1 MEAIQFNKETLVAVY
16 GNCNAVGRKA
26 IKEQLGERLSEIL
39 PVTDRVKTFNDA
51 VEELGEEHEAVK
63 AYRAVEWYLR
73 NQMSDIKAYL
83 QLRIITAALNEGWE
97 PQFVKGE
104 YRWYGWYDLI
114 SKEDYEALSDEEKG
128 RCVGRSSYYAYAN
141 GGLVYSSANSA
152 SSYSATRI
160 SALGS
165 PSKAKSWLS
174 MQPNNSSK
182 FTPISVSSPKLR
194 TQRSRS
200 NRSISSVEAR
210 SCRRASTKFQRY
222 ERKFK
227 IRPAP

>member
-73 NQMSDIKAYL
+73 DQMSDIKAYL

-114 SKEDYEALSDEEKG
+114 SKEDYEALSDEEKR
-128 RCVGRSSYYAYAN
+128 RCVGRSGYNAYAY
-141 GGLVYSSANSA
+141 GGLVFSNAYSA
-152 SSYSATRI
+152 SS
-160 SALGS
+160 
-165 PSKAKSWLS
+165 
-174 MQPNNSSK
+174 NSY
-182 FTPISVSSPKLR
+182 TDVSSRLAFKSEKLAEYAAKQFIEIYADFCFIPK
-194 TQRSRS
+194 
-200 NRSISSVEAR
+200 
-210 SCRRASTKFQRY
+210 
-222 ERKFK
+222 
-227 IRPAP
+227 APDAKESK

>member
-83 QLRIITAALNEGWE
+83 HLRIITAALNEGWE
-97 PQFVKGE
+97 PQFVEGE
-104 YRWYGWYDLI
+104 RRWYGWYDLI
-114 SKEDYEALSDEEKG
+114 SKEDYEALSDEEKS
-128 RCVGRSSYYAYAN
+128 RCVGRSSSGAYAH
-141 GGLVYSSANSA
+141 GGLVYSVADYA
-152 SSYSATRI
+152 SS
-160 SALGS
+160 
-165 PSKAKSWLS
+165 
-174 MQPNNSSK
+174 
-182 FTPISVSSPKLR
+182 
-194 TQRSRS
+194 
-200 NRSISSVEAR
+200 SSVTNYGSR
-210 SCRRASTKFQRY
+210 LT
-222 ERKFK
+222 FK
-227 IRPAP
+227 SEKLAEYAAKQFIEIYADLCFIPKAPDAKESK

>member
-1 MEAIQFNKETLVAVY
+1 MEAIQFNKETLAAVY

-97 PQFVKGE
+97 PQFVRGE

-128 RCVGRSSYYAYAN
+128 RCVGRSSSNAVAY
-141 GGLVYSSANSA
+141 GGLVYSYAFYA
-152 SSYSATRI
+152 SSSSYT
-160 SALGS
+160 GS
-165 PSKAKSWLS
+165 SSRLAFKSEKLAEYAAKQFIEIYADFCFIPKAPDAKESK
-174 MQPNNSSK
+174 
-182 FTPISVSSPKLR
+182 
-194 TQRSRS
+194 
-200 NRSISSVEAR
+200 
-210 SCRRASTKFQRY
+210 
-222 ERKFK
+222 
-227 IRPAP
+227 

>member
-73 NQMSDIKAYL
+73 DQMSDIKAYL

-97 PQFVKGE
+97 PQFVRGE

-128 RCVGRSSYYAYAN
+128 RCVGRSYSNAGAC
-141 GGLVYSSANSA
+141 GGLVCSYAGYASSASFANF
-152 SSYSATRI
+152 SSRLAFKSEKLAEYAAKQFI
-160 SALGS
+160 EIYADFCFI
-165 PSKAKSWLS
+165 PKAPDAKESK
-174 MQPNNSSK
+174 
-182 FTPISVSSPKLR
+182 
-194 TQRSRS
+194 
-200 NRSISSVEAR
+200 
-210 SCRRASTKFQRY
+210 
-222 ERKFK
+222 
-227 IRPAP
+227 

>member
-114 SKEDYEALSDEEKG
+114 SKEDYEALSDEEKS
-128 RCVGRSSYYAYAN
+128 RCVGRSSFSAN
-141 GGLVYSSANSA
+141 ARGGLVYSYANGA
-152 SSYSATRI
+152 SSYSHTYSSSRLAFKSEKLAEYAAKQFI
-160 SALGS
+160 EIYADFCFI
-165 PSKAKSWLS
+165 PKAPDAKESK
-174 MQPNNSSK
+174 
-182 FTPISVSSPKLR
+182 
-194 TQRSRS
+194 
-200 NRSISSVEAR
+200 
-210 SCRRASTKFQRY
+210 
-222 ERKFK
+222 
-227 IRPAP
+227 

>member
-97 PQFVKGE
+97 PQFVEGE
-104 YRWYGWYDLI
+104 RRWYGWYDLI
-114 SKEDYEALSDEEKG
+114 SKEDYEALSDEEKS
-128 RCVGRSSYYAYAN
+128 RCVGRSGNDASAH
-141 GGLVYSSANSA
+141 GGLVFSSAHYA
-152 SSYSATRI
+152 SSS
-160 SALGS
+160 SSSGHGS
-165 PSKAKSWLS
+165 RLAFKSEKLAEYAAKQFIEIYADLCFIPKAPDAK
-174 MQPNNSSK
+174 
-182 FTPISVSSPKLR
+182 
-194 TQRSRS
+194 
-200 NRSISSVEAR
+200 E
-210 SCRRASTKFQRY
+210 TK
-222 ERKFK
+222 
-227 IRPAP
+227 

>member
-39 PVTDRVKTFNDA
+39 PVTDRVKNFNDA

-114 SKEDYEALSDEEKG
+114 SKEDYEALSDEEKS
-128 RCVGRSSYYAYAN
+128 RCVGRSSVFADAN
-141 GGLVYSSANSA
+141 GGLVYSSAVNA
-152 SSYSATRI
+152 SS
-160 SALGS
+160 GS
-165 PSKAKSWLS
+165 ST
-174 MQPNNSSK
+174 N
-182 FTPISVSSPKLR
+182 VSSRLAFKSEKLAEYAAKQFIEIYADFCFIPK
-194 TQRSRS
+194 
-200 NRSISSVEAR
+200 
-210 SCRRASTKFQRY
+210 
-222 ERKFK
+222 
-227 IRPAP
+227 APDAKESK

>member
-1 MEAIQFNKETLVAVY
+1 MEAIQFNKETLAAVY

-97 PQFVKGE
+97 PQFVRGE

-128 RCVGRSSYYAYAN
+128 RCVGRSNSSASAY
-141 GGLVYSSANSA
+141 GGLVSSNAYGA
-152 SSYSATRI
+152 SSYSVASYSSRLAFKSEKLAEYAAKQFI
-160 SALGS
+160 EIYADFCFI
-165 PSKAKSWLS
+165 PKAPDAKESK
-174 MQPNNSSK
+174 
-182 FTPISVSSPKLR
+182 
-194 TQRSRS
+194 
-200 NRSISSVEAR
+200 
-210 SCRRASTKFQRY
+210 
-222 ERKFK
+222 
-227 IRPAP
+227 

>member
-97 PQFVKGE
+97 PQFVEGE
-104 YRWYGWYDLI
+104 RRWYGWYDLI
-114 SKEDYEALSDEEKG
+114 SKEDYEALSDEEKS
-128 RCVGRSSYYAYAN
+128 RWVGRSGSNADAV
-141 GGLVYSSANSA
+141 GGLVYSYAVYA
-152 SSYSATRI
+152 SSYSYTHN
-160 SALGS
+160 GS
-165 PSKAKSWLS
+165 RLAFKSEKLAEYAAKQFIEIYADLCFIPKAPDAK
-174 MQPNNSSK
+174 
-182 FTPISVSSPKLR
+182 
-194 TQRSRS
+194 
-200 NRSISSVEAR
+200 E
-210 SCRRASTKFQRY
+210 TK
-222 ERKFK
+222 
-227 IRPAP
+227 

>member
-16 GNCNAVGRKA
+16 GNCNAEGRKT

-104 YRWYGWYDLI
+104 YRWYGWYDLV

-128 RCVGRSSYYAYAN
+128 RCVGRSSYNADAN
-141 GGLVYSSANSA
+141 GGLVYSNASNA
-152 SSYSATRI
+152 SSYSYA
-160 SALGS
+160 
-165 PSKAKSWLS
+165 
-174 MQPNNSSK
+174 
-182 FTPISVSSPKLR
+182 SVSSRLAFKSEKLAEYAAK
-194 TQRSRS
+194 QFIEIYA
-200 NRSISSVEAR
+200 NFCFIPEAPEAKE
-210 SCRRASTKFQRY
+210 SK
-222 ERKFK
+222 
-227 IRPAP
+227 

>member
-1 MEAIQFNKETLVAVY
+1 MEAIQFNKETLAAVY

-97 PQFVKGE
+97 PQFVRGE

-128 RCVGRSSYYAYAN
+128 RCVGRSGGNASAN
-141 GGLVYSSANSA
+141 GGLVYSSADNA
-152 SSYSATRI
+152 SSYS
-160 SALGS
+160 GS
-165 PSKAKSWLS
+165 D
-174 MQPNNSSK
+174 
-182 FTPISVSSPKLR
+182 VSSRLAFKSEKLAEYAAKQFIEIYADFCFIPK
-194 TQRSRS
+194 
-200 NRSISSVEAR
+200 
-210 SCRRASTKFQRY
+210 
-222 ERKFK
+222 
-227 IRPAP
+227 APDAKESK

>member
-97 PQFVKGE
+97 PQFVEGE
-104 YRWYGWYDLI
+104 RRWYGWYDLI
-114 SKEDYEALSDEEKG
+114 SKEDYEALSDEEKS
-128 RCVGRSSYYAYAN
+128 RCVGRSNNNANAN
-141 GGLVYSSANSA
+141 GGLVYSYANDA
-152 SSYSATRI
+152 SLYSYADY
-160 SALGS
+160 GS
-165 PSKAKSWLS
+165 RLAFKSEKLAEYAAKQFIEIYADLCFIPKAPDAK
-174 MQPNNSSK
+174 
-182 FTPISVSSPKLR
+182 
-194 TQRSRS
+194 
-200 NRSISSVEAR
+200 E
-210 SCRRASTKFQRY
+210 TK
-222 ERKFK
+222 
-227 IRPAP
+227 

>member
-128 RCVGRSSYYAYAN
+128 RCVGRSHSYADAY
-141 GGLVYSSANSA
+141 GGLVCSYAYGA
-152 SSYSATRI
+152 SS
-160 SALGS
+160 GS
-165 PSKAKSWLS
+165 DSV
-174 MQPNNSSK
+174 
-182 FTPISVSSPKLR
+182 VSSRLAFKSEKLAEYAAKQFIEIYADFCFIPK
-194 TQRSRS
+194 
-200 NRSISSVEAR
+200 
-210 SCRRASTKFQRY
+210 
-222 ERKFK
+222 
-227 IRPAP
+227 APDAKESK

>member
-1 MEAIQFNKETLVAVY
+1 MEAIQFNKETLAAVY

-73 NQMSDIKAYL
+73 DQMSDIKAYL

-97 PQFVKGE
+97 PQFVRGE

-128 RCVGRSSYYAYAN
+128 RCVGRSVYNAN
-141 GGLVYSSANSA
+141 AAGGLVYSDAYVA
-152 SSYSATRI
+152 SS
-160 SALGS
+160 
-165 PSKAKSWLS
+165 
-174 MQPNNSSK
+174 SSS
-182 FTPISVSSPKLR
+182 THVSSRLAFKSEKLAEYAAKQFIEIYADFCFIPK
-194 TQRSRS
+194 
-200 NRSISSVEAR
+200 
-210 SCRRASTKFQRY
+210 
-222 ERKFK
+222 
-227 IRPAP
+227 APDAKESK

>member
-1 MEAIQFNKETLVAVY
+1 MEAIQFNKETLAAVY

-97 PQFVKGE
+97 PQFVRGE

-128 RCVGRSSYYAYAN
+128 RCVGRSDGSASAC
-141 GGLVYSSANSA
+141 GGLVYSNAYYA
-152 SSYSATRI
+152 SSYSDTAY
-160 SALGS
+160 GS
-165 PSKAKSWLS
+165 RLAFKSEKLAEYAAKQFIEIYADFCFIPKAPDAKESK
-174 MQPNNSSK
+174 
-182 FTPISVSSPKLR
+182 
-194 TQRSRS
+194 
-200 NRSISSVEAR
+200 
-210 SCRRASTKFQRY
+210 
-222 ERKFK
+222 
-227 IRPAP
+227 

>member
-1 MEAIQFNKETLVAVY
+1 MEAIQFNKETLAAVY

-97 PQFVKGE
+97 PQFVRGE

-128 RCVGRSSYYAYAN
+128 RCVGRSNSGANAY
-141 GGLVYSSANSA
+141 GGLVYSSANYA
-152 SSYSATRI
+152 SSSSRANV
-160 SALGS
+160 GS
-165 PSKAKSWLS
+165 RLAFKSEKLAEYAAKQFIEIYADFCFIPKAPDAKESK
-174 MQPNNSSK
+174 
-182 FTPISVSSPKLR
+182 
-194 TQRSRS
+194 
-200 NRSISSVEAR
+200 
-210 SCRRASTKFQRY
+210 
-222 ERKFK
+222 
-227 IRPAP
+227 

>member
-1 MEAIQFNKETLVAVY
+1 MEAIQFNKETLAAVY

-97 PQFVKGE
+97 PQFVRGE

-128 RCVGRSSYYAYAN
+128 RCVGRSNYGASAD
-141 GGLVYSSANSA
+141 GGLVYSYAVSA
-152 SSYSATRI
+152 SSYSYTYYSSRLAFKSEKLAEYAAKQFIEIYADFCFIPKATD
-160 SALGS
+160 AKE
-165 PSKAKSWLS
+165 SK
-174 MQPNNSSK
+174 
-182 FTPISVSSPKLR
+182 
-194 TQRSRS
+194 
-200 NRSISSVEAR
+200 
-210 SCRRASTKFQRY
+210 
-222 ERKFK
+222 
-227 IRPAP
+227 

>member
-97 PQFVKGE
+97 PQFVEGE
-104 YRWYGWYDLI
+104 RRWYGWYDLI
-114 SKEDYEALSDEEKG
+114 SKEDYEALSDEEKS
-128 RCVGRSSYYAYAN
+128 RCVGRSDDVASAY
-141 GGLVYSSANSA
+141 GGLVSSYAGDA
-152 SSYSATRI
+152 SSYSVTY
-160 SALGS
+160 
-165 PSKAKSWLS
+165 
-174 MQPNNSSK
+174 
-182 FTPISVSSPKLR
+182 VSSRLAFKSEKLAEYAAKQFIEIYADLCFIPKAPDAK
-194 TQRSRS
+194 
-200 NRSISSVEAR
+200 E
-210 SCRRASTKFQRY
+210 TK
-222 ERKFK
+222 
-227 IRPAP
+227 

>member
-51 VEELGEEHEAVK
+51 VEELGEEHKAVK

-73 NQMSDIKAYL
+73 DQMSDIKAYL

-128 RCVGRSSYYAYAN
+128 RCVGRSSSGASAY
-141 GGLVYSSANSA
+141 GGLVCSVANSA
-152 SSYSATRI
+152 SSFSGT
-160 SALGS
+160 
-165 PSKAKSWLS
+165 
-174 MQPNNSSK
+174 
-182 FTPISVSSPKLR
+182 VSSSRLAFKSEKLAEYAAKQFIEIYADFCFIPK
-194 TQRSRS
+194 
-200 NRSISSVEAR
+200 
-210 SCRRASTKFQRY
+210 
-222 ERKFK
+222 
-227 IRPAP
+227 APDAKESK

>member
-1 MEAIQFNKETLVAVY
+1 MEAIQFNKETLAAVY

-97 PQFVKGE
+97 PQFVRGE

-128 RCVGRSSYYAYAN
+128 RVVGRANNSADAY
-141 GGLVYSSANSA
+141 GGLVFAYAVH
-152 SSYSATRI
+152 
-160 SALGS
+160 
-165 PSKAKSWLS
+165 
-174 MQPNNSSK
+174 
-182 FTPISVSSPKLR
+182 VSSSSFTSGGSRLAFKSEKLAEYAAKQFIEIYADFCFIPK
-194 TQRSRS
+194 
-200 NRSISSVEAR
+200 
-210 SCRRASTKFQRY
+210 
-222 ERKFK
+222 
-227 IRPAP
+227 APDAKESK

>member
-1 MEAIQFNKETLVAVY
+1 MEAIQFNKETLAAVY

-97 PQFVKGE
+97 PQFVRGE

-128 RCVGRSSYYAYAN
+128 RCVGRSYYNAYAG
-141 GGLVYSSANSA
+141 GGLVYSYANYA
-152 SSYSATRI
+152 SSYSFTNFSSRLAFKSEKLAEYAAKQFIEIYADFCFIPKATD
-160 SALGS
+160 AKE
-165 PSKAKSWLS
+165 SK
-174 MQPNNSSK
+174 
-182 FTPISVSSPKLR
+182 
-194 TQRSRS
+194 
-200 NRSISSVEAR
+200 
-210 SCRRASTKFQRY
+210 
-222 ERKFK
+222 
-227 IRPAP
+227 

>member
-1 MEAIQFNKETLVAVY
+1 MEAIQFNKETLAAVY

-97 PQFVKGE
+97 PQFVRGE

-128 RCVGRSSYYAYAN
+128 RCVGRSVSNAYAY
-141 GGLVYSSANSA
+141 GGLVYSNAFNA
-152 SSYSATRI
+152 SSSSYANN
-160 SALGS
+160 GS
-165 PSKAKSWLS
+165 RLAFKSEKLAEYAAKQFIEIYADFCFIPKAPDAKESK
-174 MQPNNSSK
+174 
-182 FTPISVSSPKLR
+182 
-194 TQRSRS
+194 
-200 NRSISSVEAR
+200 
-210 SCRRASTKFQRY
+210 
-222 ERKFK
+222 
-227 IRPAP
+227 

>member
-51 VEELGEEHEAVK
+51 IEELGEEHEAVK

-114 SKEDYEALSDEEKG
+114 SKEDYEALSDEEKS
-128 RCVGRSSYYAYAN
+128 RCVGRSNINANAN
-141 GGLVYSSANSA
+141 GGLVCSGAYNA
-152 SSYSATRI
+152 SSCSGAND
-160 SALGS
+160 GS
-165 PSKAKSWLS
+165 RLAFKSEKLAEYAAKQFIEIYADFCFIPKAPDAKESK
-174 MQPNNSSK
+174 
-182 FTPISVSSPKLR
+182 
-194 TQRSRS
+194 
-200 NRSISSVEAR
+200 
-210 SCRRASTKFQRY
+210 
-222 ERKFK
+222 
-227 IRPAP
+227 

>member
-1 MEAIQFNKETLVAVY
+1 MEAIQFNKETLAAVY

-97 PQFVKGE
+97 PQFVRGE

-128 RCVGRSSYYAYAN
+128 RCVGRSYNVAYAG
-141 GGLVYSSANSA
+141 GGLVCSVAYDASSNSGAAYSSRLAFKSEKLA
-152 SSYSATRI
+152 EYAAKQFI
-160 SALGS
+160 EIYADFCFI
-165 PSKAKSWLS
+165 PKAPDAKESK
-174 MQPNNSSK
+174 
-182 FTPISVSSPKLR
+182 
-194 TQRSRS
+194 
-200 NRSISSVEAR
+200 
-210 SCRRASTKFQRY
+210 
-222 ERKFK
+222 
-227 IRPAP
+227 

>member
-16 GNCNAVGRKA
+16 GNCNAEGRKT

-73 NQMSDIKAYL
+73 TQMSDIKAYL

-128 RCVGRSSYYAYAN
+128 RCVGRSSYNADAN
-141 GGLVYSSANSA
+141 GGLVYSNASNA
-152 SSYSATRI
+152 SSYSYA
-160 SALGS
+160 
-165 PSKAKSWLS
+165 
-174 MQPNNSSK
+174 
-182 FTPISVSSPKLR
+182 SVSSRLAFKSEKLAEYAAK
-194 TQRSRS
+194 QFIEIYA
-200 NRSISSVEAR
+200 NFCFIPEAPEAKE
-210 SCRRASTKFQRY
+210 SK
-222 ERKFK
+222 
-227 IRPAP
+227 

>member
-73 NQMSDIKAYL
+73 DQMSDIKAYL

-114 SKEDYEALSDEEKG
+114 SKEDYEALSDEEKS
-128 RCVGRSSYYAYAN
+128 RCVGRSYSVAYAS
-141 GGLVYSSANSA
+141 GGLVYSYALYA
-152 SSYSATRI
+152 SS
-160 SALGS
+160 
-165 PSKAKSWLS
+165 
-174 MQPNNSSK
+174 SSG
-182 FTPISVSSPKLR
+182 TSVSSRLAFKSEKLAEYAAKQFIEIYADFCFIPK
-194 TQRSRS
+194 
-200 NRSISSVEAR
+200 
-210 SCRRASTKFQRY
+210 ASDAK
-222 ERKFK
+222 ESK
-227 IRPAP
+227 

>member
-1 MEAIQFNKETLVAVY
+1 MEAIQFNKETLAAVY

-97 PQFVKGE
+97 PQFVRGE

-128 RCVGRSSYYAYAN
+128 RCFARSSYSAYAG
-141 GGLVYSSANSA
+141 GGLVYSVANVA
-152 SSYSATRI
+152 SSYSGTV
-160 SALGS
+160 GS
-165 PSKAKSWLS
+165 SRLAFKSEKLAEYAAKQFIEIYADFCFIPKAPDAKESK
-174 MQPNNSSK
+174 
-182 FTPISVSSPKLR
+182 
-194 TQRSRS
+194 
-200 NRSISSVEAR
+200 
-210 SCRRASTKFQRY
+210 
-222 ERKFK
+222 
-227 IRPAP
+227 

>member
-97 PQFVKGE
+97 PQFVEGE
-104 YRWYGWYDLI
+104 RRWYGWYDLI
-114 SKEDYEALSDEEKG
+114 SKEDYEALSDEEKS
-128 RCVGRSSYYAYAN
+128 RWVGRSGSNAYAS
-141 GGLVYSSANSA
+141 GGLVYSYAVYA
-152 SSYSATRI
+152 SSYSYTHN
-160 SALGS
+160 GS
-165 PSKAKSWLS
+165 RLAFKSEKLAEYAAKQFIEIYADLCFIPKAPDAK
-174 MQPNNSSK
+174 
-182 FTPISVSSPKLR
+182 
-194 TQRSRS
+194 
-200 NRSISSVEAR
+200 E
-210 SCRRASTKFQRY
+210 TK
-222 ERKFK
+222 
-227 IRPAP
+227 

>member
-1 MEAIQFNKETLVAVY
+1 MEAIQFNKETLAAVY

-97 PQFVKGE
+97 PQFVRGE

-128 RCVGRSSYYAYAN
+128 RCVGRSYYNASAS
-141 GGLVYSSANSA
+141 GGLVYSYAGSA
-152 SSYSATRI
+152 SSFSYTNV
-160 SALGS
+160 GS
-165 PSKAKSWLS
+165 RLAFKSEKLAEYAAKQFIEIYADFCFIPKAPDAKESK
-174 MQPNNSSK
+174 
-182 FTPISVSSPKLR
+182 
-194 TQRSRS
+194 
-200 NRSISSVEAR
+200 
-210 SCRRASTKFQRY
+210 
-222 ERKFK
+222 
-227 IRPAP
+227 

>member
-97 PQFVKGE
+97 PQFVEGE
-104 YRWYGWYDLI
+104 RRWYGWYDLI
-114 SKEDYEALSDEEKG
+114 SKEDYEALSDEEKS
-128 RCVGRSSYYAYAN
+128 RCVGRSGSVASAFGGRVCSYAYYASLVSYTNNCSRLAFKSEKLAEYAAKQFIEIYAD
-141 GGLVYSSANSA
+141 LCF
-152 SSYSATRI
+152 I
-160 SALGS
+160 
-165 PSKAKSWLS
+165 PKAPDAK
-174 MQPNNSSK
+174 
-182 FTPISVSSPKLR
+182 
-194 TQRSRS
+194 
-200 NRSISSVEAR
+200 E
-210 SCRRASTKFQRY
+210 TK
-222 ERKFK
+222 
-227 IRPAP
+227 

>member
-83 QLRIITAALNEGWE
+83 HLRIITAALNEGWE
-97 PQFVKGE
+97 PQFVEGE
-104 YRWYGWYDLI
+104 RRWYGWYDLI

-128 RCVGRSSYYAYAN
+128 RCVGRSSSNAN
-141 GGLVYSSANSA
+141 ASGGLVYSYAYYA
-152 SSYSATRI
+152 SSVSNT
-160 SALGS
+160 
-165 PSKAKSWLS
+165 
-174 MQPNNSSK
+174 NNSSRL
-182 FTPISVSSPKLR
+182 TLR
-194 TQRSRS
+194 NKTVLPHRQHNRKTLDDVAYINLFCEEGAPRQQQTKVWKAEKSRKS
-200 NRSISSVEAR
+200 
-210 SCRRASTKFQRY
+210 
-222 ERKFK
+222 
-227 IRPAP
+227 

>member
-114 SKEDYEALSDEEKG
+114 SKEDYEALSDEEKS
-128 RCVGRSSYYAYAN
+128 RCVGRSGSHAHAY
-141 GGLVYSSANSA
+141 GGLVYSDADGA
-152 SSYSATRI
+152 SSYSSTYYGSRLAFKSEKLAEYAAKQFIEIYADFCFIPKATD
-160 SALGS
+160 AKE
-165 PSKAKSWLS
+165 SK
-174 MQPNNSSK
+174 
-182 FTPISVSSPKLR
+182 
-194 TQRSRS
+194 
-200 NRSISSVEAR
+200 
-210 SCRRASTKFQRY
+210 
-222 ERKFK
+222 
-227 IRPAP
+227 

>member
-1 MEAIQFNKETLVAVY
+1 MEAIQFNKETLAAVY

-97 PQFVKGE
+97 PQFVRGE

-128 RCVGRSSYYAYAN
+128 RCVGRSSNNASAS
-141 GGLVYSSANSA
+141 GGLVFSYAGYASSDSFTYYSSRLAFKSEKLA
-152 SSYSATRI
+152 EYAAKQFI
-160 SALGS
+160 EIYADFCFI
-165 PSKAKSWLS
+165 PKAPDAKESK
-174 MQPNNSSK
+174 
-182 FTPISVSSPKLR
+182 
-194 TQRSRS
+194 
-200 NRSISSVEAR
+200 
-210 SCRRASTKFQRY
+210 
-222 ERKFK
+222 
-227 IRPAP
+227 